1 MSTPFV
7 MTAGRAAPL
16 GATFDGDGVNFAVFS
31 EHAQRMVLCLF
42 SEDGKHEIERLD
54 LPERDGD
61 VWHGFVSGMRPGQQY
76 GLRAH
81 GPFAPQEGH
90 RFNPNKLLIDPYA
103 KRLTGHPIWDD
114 ALMGYTV
121 GADDADLSFD
131 KRDSA
136 PFMPRSVVEDPS
148 FSWGRDKP
156 PLTPVTESVV
166 YEAHVKGLTAL
177 HPGVELPGTFLGM
190 ASDPMLDYLTDLGIT
205 AIELLPAQAFL
216 NDRFL
221 VEKKLTNY
229 WGYQT
234 LGFFAPEPRYLHRA
248 QISEFQQMVARFH
261 SAGIEVLMD
270 VVYNHTCEGN
280 EMGPT
285 LAFRGLD
292 NLSYYRL
299 AEDARFYHNDTG
311 TGNTVNVD
319 HPMVLR
325 MVMDSLRYWVEVM
338 HVDGF
343 RFDLCSTLGRTD
355 QGFDRG
361 AAFFD
366 AIRQDPVLSG
376 VKLIA
381 EPWDIGPGGYQL
393 GAFPPPFMEW
403 NDKYRDTV
411 RRFWRL
417 DPGMAPGLA
426 DRLTG
431 SALQFDHS
439 GRPATSSVNLIT
451 AHDGFTLQDVVS
463 YNEKHNEA
471 NGEDGNDGHG
481 ENYSDNM
488 GAEGPTEE
496 ASILSAR
503 AQRRRNLMATL
514 FLSQGT
520 PMLLAG
526 DEMGHSQQGNN
537 NAYCQDSA
545 ISWIDWSRAEPDFH
559 AFTRRLIAFRRDR
572 AILRQKLFLH
582 SHERAIDGKVD
593 LFWTTADGTPISESG
608 WEDPALDCICAEM
621 RTASGSPSYGET
633 ETAVFAVYNSGEG
646 REAVLPEP
654 PEGSAWVLEIDTAD
668 PDAAPRTLTGTAL
681 EVGAHSVVA
690 LVLEPLE

>member
-1 MSTPFV
+1 
-7 MTAGRAAPL
+7 
-16 GATFDGDGVNFAVFS
+16 
-31 EHAQRMVLCLF
+31 
-42 SEDGKHEIERLD
+42 
-54 LPERDGD
+54 
-61 VWHGFVSGMRPGQQY
+61 
-76 GLRAH
+76 
-81 GPFAPQEGH
+81 
-90 RFNPNKLLIDPYA
+90 
-103 KRLTGHPIWDD
+103 
-114 ALMGYTV
+114 
-121 GADDADLSFD
+121 
-131 KRDSA
+131 
-136 PFMPRSVVEDPS
+136 
-148 FSWGRDKP
+148 
-156 PLTPVTESVV
+156 
-166 YEAHVKGLTAL
+166 
-177 HPGVELPGTFLGM
+177 
-190 ASDPMLDYLTDLGIT
+190 
-205 AIELLPAQAFL
+205 
-216 NDRFL
+216 
-221 VEKKLTNY
+221 
-229 WGYQT
+229 
-234 LGFFAPEPRYLHRA
+234 
-248 QISEFQQMVARFH
+248 
-261 SAGIEVLMD
+261 
-270 VVYNHTCEGN
+270 
-280 EMGPT
+280 
-285 LAFRGLD
+285 
-292 NLSYYRL
+292 
-299 AEDARFYHNDTG
+299 
-311 TGNTVNVD
+311 
-319 HPMVLR
+319 
-325 MVMDSLRYWVEVM
+325 
-338 HVDGF
+338 
-343 RFDLCSTLGRTD
+343 
-355 QGFDRG
+355 
-361 AAFFD
+361 
-366 AIRQDPVLSG
+366 
-376 VKLIA
+376 
-381 EPWDIGPGGYQL
+381 
-393 GAFPPPFMEW
+393 
-403 NDKYRDTV
+403 
-411 RRFWRL
+411 
-417 DPGMAPGLA
+417 MAPGLA

-496 ASILSAR
+496 DSILSAR

-545 ISWIDWSRAEPDFH
+545 ISWINWSRAEPHFH

-633 ETAVFAVYNSGEG
+633 ETAVFVVYNSGEG